1 MIKNTEKILN
11 SVIDILKRERIAR
24 GISHE
29 KLAILAGVHRTSIG
43 HLEAKITKPTLFL
56 CLKIAEA
63 LNLKLSDIL
72 KEAEKKNNYL

>member
-1 MIKNTEKILN
+1 MIKDTEKILN

-43 HLEAKITKPTLFL
+43 HLESKITKPTLFI
-56 CLKIAEA
+56 CLKIADA

-72 KEAEKKNNYL
+72 KEAENKNNPL